1 MAKEVPM
8 MTELSSLEIR
18 ARVASTSVWM
28 EISKSSA
35 LSGTTSKV
43 WTANGSRVKLE
54 VESVEKHRGYS
65 SVIMVM
71 SSGHSCGVG
80 SFVGEVVGPEVGDV
94 VGFNVG
100 GISQY
105 STVPQG
111 WTPFQETVTLPTAPV
126 GPATTRRKVL
136 TDMTSLVIDSVYGEV
151 KSCPENSTVIPW

>member
-1 MAKEVPM
+1 M

-18 ARVASTSVWM
+18 AKVASTSVWM
-28 EISKSSA
+28 EISKSTA

-65 SVIMVM
+65 SVIMIM

-111 WTPFQETVTLPTAPV
+111 
-126 GPATTRRKVL
+126 
-136 TDMTSLVIDSVYGEV
+136 
-151 KSCPENSTVIPW
+151 